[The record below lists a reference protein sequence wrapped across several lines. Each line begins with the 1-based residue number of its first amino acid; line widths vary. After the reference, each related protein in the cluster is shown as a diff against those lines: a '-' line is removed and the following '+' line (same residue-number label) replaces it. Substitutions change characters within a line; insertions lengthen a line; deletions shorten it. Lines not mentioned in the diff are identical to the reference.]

1 MVGYPY
7 TYGDT
12 LSQEEATQNLAKFG
26 RFVAPALIAVVS
38 NLCFKQ
44 VVNALDPPKG
54 VADGAGQGLPPADG
68 LPQPG
73 PGIPGHLEGRPPAP
87 SAPMFDP
94 YIPPAQA
101 AVCNPF
107 FVALGAISVI
117 GTCSAAFITN
127 DKRLY
132 IACLGW
138 LAYIGGTSGA
148 GK

>member
-44 VVNALDPPKG
+44 VVNAIDPPKG

-68 LPQPG
+68 LPQ
-73 PGIPGHLEGRPPAP
+73 
-87 SAPMFDP
+87 
-94 YIPPAQA
+94 A
-101 AVCNPF
+101 AVCNPY
-107 FVALGAISVI
+107 FVALGAISVVR
-117 GTCSAAFITN
+117 TCSAAFITN

-132 IACLGW
+132 AACIGW
-138 LAYIGGTSGA
+138 LAYIGGGDGA